1 MKMKIIMLPAVL
13 SLTLLAFAGC
23 SKHPSENNVPEGGSS
38 ATNTANQMMPGAVP
52 PSPASTPPTMSADN
66 TNNLTSTNV
75 SGAGQPT
82 ATVTNQ

>member
-1 MKMKIIMLPAVL
+1 MKMKIILLPAVL

-23 SKHPSENNVPEGGSS
+23 GKHPSENNAPEVSPP

-52 PSPASTPPTMSADN
+52 PSPASTPPAMSADD
-66 TNNLTSTNV
+66 TNNLTSTNAN
-75 SGAGQPT
+75 GAGQPT